1 MLKSIVITLLLCFLT
16 ASTVNS
22 QISNL
27 IKRGATIDSD
37 DYPNS
42 VYIELLGN
50 GILYSINY
58 ERRFYGY
65 GHIKVYGRGGLGM
78 IGYSSLWAV
87 WFPIES
93 SVAFGKKNN
102 FETGIGCTFAI
113 TGNAS
118 LDEFQGGPPVIP
130 LRIGYR
136 LEIDEYL
143 FRFGLTPFFNLSEGF
158 TPMLGVSFGKRF
170 DD

>member
-1 MLKSIVITLLLCFLT
+1 MLKSIVITFLLPG
-16 ASTVNS
+16 TVKSQNS
-22 QISNL
+22 AL
-27 IKRGATIDSD
+27 IKRESTIDLE
-37 DYPNS
+37 DYEDYQNA
-42 VYIELLGN
+42 VYLEVLGN
-50 GILYSINY
+50 GLPYSINY
-58 ERRFYGY
+58 ERLIYRSGNV
-65 GHIKVYGRGGLGM
+65 KLYGRGGLGV